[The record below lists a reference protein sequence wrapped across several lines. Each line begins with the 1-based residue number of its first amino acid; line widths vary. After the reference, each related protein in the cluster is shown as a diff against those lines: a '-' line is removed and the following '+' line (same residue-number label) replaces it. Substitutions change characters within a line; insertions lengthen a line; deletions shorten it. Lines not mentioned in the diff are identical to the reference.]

1 MVVATLEAQVG
12 ALFAER
18 LNVEV
23 PDADTDLFETGFLD
37 SLRFVELLA
46 AIEEAFAI
54 QISVEEIE
62 IDDFRTVS
70 RIARFLAGKPFSL
83 RE

>member
-1 MVVATLEAQVG
+1 MVVATLEAQVA

-18 LNVEV
+18 LTVEV
-23 PDADTDLFETGFLD
+23 PAADTDLFDTGLLD

-46 AIEEAFAI
+46 AIEEAFALR
-54 QISVEEIE
+54 ISVEEIE
-62 IDDFRTVS
+62 IADFRTVS
-70 RIARFLAGKPFSL
+70 RIARFLAEKALSP

>member
-1 MVVATLEAQVG
+1 MVVVTLEAQVA
-12 ALFAER
+12 ALFAEQ

-23 PDADTDLFETGFLD
+23 PAADTDLFETGLLD

-54 QISVEEIE
+54 RISVEEIE

-70 RIARFLAGKPFSL
+70 RIARFLAGKLLSL

>member
-1 MVVATLEAQVG
+1 MVVVTLEAQVA
-12 ALFAER
+12 ALFAEQ

-23 PDADTDLFETGFLD
+23 PAADTDLFDTGVLD

-54 QISVEEIE
+54 RISVEEIE

-70 RIARFLAGKPFSL
+70 RIARFLAGKPLNL